1 MGVSKNS
8 GTPNSSILIGF
19 SIINHPFW
27 GTPIFG
33 NTHIDRSSGYPWI
46 EGVAKI
52 CLDNTSLG
60 SSIMV
65 QHLIRSLCKAWPRW
79 FHQFTLSYTSYTN
92 IAPWKCLLPT
102 VNVQG
107 LRLTVSLREGVPG
120 NHHCCNGGKG
130 PRSSRKFIWCRPVE
144 KPKATLKKLHRPHQ
158 WWLGMKDRSRKKLVK
173 KNPVTWEDYQVTLFL
188 KHQVFFLRC
197 VLFFQTIFRLVVL
210 LENLICPVMS
220 FDRQFLQM
228 DHAKTCD
235 FFCVSGTSRSTYH
248 FMDTLIKDG
257 TSHRKNPDFQGYHF

>member
-1 MGVSKNS
+1 MI
-8 GTPNSSILIGF
+8 SSI
-19 SIINHPFW
+19 
-27 GTPIFG
+27 
-33 NTHIDRSSGYPWI
+33 Y
-46 EGVAKI
+46 
-52 CLDNTSLG
+52 
-60 SSIMV
+60 
-65 QHLIRSLCKAWPRW
+65 
-79 FHQFTLSYTSYTN
+79 TLLYILYHS
-92 IAPWKCLLPT
+92 PWKCLLPT

-188 KHQVFFLRC
+188 KHQVFFWD
-197 VLFFQTIFRLVVL
+197 V
-210 LENLICPVMS
+210 S
-220 FDRQFLQM
+220 FSFKQFLGWLFCWKIWYVPWCHLTVNSCKWIM
-228 DHAKTCD
+228 RKHAI